1 MAARENQGLQ
11 ITLIIFV
18 MLTIILSVTTFIFYN
33 NYKEQATKAKT
44 SDDNARQAM
53 DRERTAQDERNAL
66 ATTLGFPITEKK
78 EDIESKTAADR
89 KKYGEFF
96 TNVPDPQR
104 SYMKLVEEM
113 SKTIDT
119 KNKELERAKDAS
131 DALTK
136 KYQEDADK
144 WAKTLAAYEA
154 DKNKA
159 VKSEDENQKSYTSQI
174 AELSKSLTAA
184 KATLDQKNKELQDER
199 ARADNQ
205 VKKLSDE
212 LKKAYDTVKNKQDV
226 IEGLTQAAPTVPDG
240 RVSWVNQR
248 DDTVFIN
255 VGADDGLQRRISF
268 SVYDR
273 NATDAAN
280 AVKKGSIEVLNIR
293 GPHLAE
299 ARIMESTN
307 SDPIV
312 PGDIIYTP
320 IWDPGQSQHFAI
332 VGFIDFDNDGSSDRS
347 KLRDLITHNGG
358 VIDVEV
364 DEKGNVSGELSSR
377 TNYLI
382 KGASPDEDDLP
393 ALITAFSS
401 LDKQATANGVP
412 AISVKAFLAQI
423 GYSARPSGSAA
434 SNTSG
439 PRGIRAPSETPDHTK
454 SSGQG
459 FRERRPPES
468 NGSGNGKGKK

>member
-1 MAARENQGLQ
+1 MAARESQGLQ

-18 MLTIILSVTTFIFYN
+18 MLTIILSVTTFIFYGN
-33 NYKEQATKAKT
+33 SKDYRKQADEAKKAGSESAEQM
-44 SDDNARQAM
+44 RQ
-53 DRERTAQDERNAL
+53 AQDERNAL

-78 EDIESKTAADR
+78 EEIEGKTKAALQ
-89 KKYGEFF
+89 KHAEFF
-96 TNVPDPQR
+96 ANVPAPQQ
-104 SYMKLVEEM
+104 SYTKLIEEM
-113 SKTIDT
+113 AKTIDA
-119 KNKELERAKDAS
+119 KNQELAKAKQAS
-131 DALTK
+131 DALSQ
-136 KYQEDADK
+136 KYQENADK

-154 DKNKA
+154 DKQKA
-159 VKSEDENQKSYTSQI
+159 VSSEKTNQTNYIGK
-174 AELSKSLTAA
+174 ADELSKQLTAA
-184 KATLDQKNKELQDER
+184 QAALSQKNKELQDER
-199 ARADNQ
+199 ARHDNEM
-205 VKKLSDE
+205 KKLADE
-212 LKKAYDTVKNKQDV
+212 LKKSYETVKNKQDV

-240 RVSWVNQR
+240 RISWVNQR

-255 VGADDGLQRRISF
+255 VGSDDSLQRRITF

-332 VGFIDFDNDGSSDRS
+332 VGFIDFDNDGSSDRT

-364 DEKGNVSGELSSR
+364 DEKGNVSGQLSSR

-382 KGASPDEDDLP
+382 KGAPPNEDDLP
-393 ALITAFSS
+393 ALITAFST
-401 LDKQATANGVP
+401 LDRQATANGVP

-423 GYSARPSGSAA
+423 GYSARSTGGAA
-434 SNTSG
+434 NTSG
-439 PRGIRAPSETPDHTK
+439 PRGIRAPTETPDGSKT
-454 SSGQG
+454 SGQG
-459 FRERRPPES
+459 FRERRPPQV
-468 NGSGNGKGKK
+468 NGNGNGAK

>member
-1 MAARENQGLQ
+1 MAARESQGLQ

-18 MLTIILSVTTFIFYN
+18 MLTIILSVTTFVFYGN
-33 NYKEQATKAKT
+33 SKDYRKQADEAKSASNQSAEQM
-44 SDDNARQAM
+44 RQ
-53 DRERTAQDERNAL
+53 AQDERNAL

-78 EDIESKTAADR
+78 EEIENKAKASLQKHA
-89 KKYGEFF
+89 EFF
-96 TNVPDPQR
+96 ANVPEAQR
-104 SYMKLVEEM
+104 NYTKLIEEM
-113 SKTIDT
+113 AKTIDM
-119 KNKELERAKDAS
+119 KNQELAKAKLAS
-131 DALTK
+131 DTLTRE
-136 KYQEDADK
+136 YQENAEK
-144 WAKTLAAYEA
+144 WAAALKKHED

-159 VKSEDENQKSYTSQI
+159 VASEGTIRETNTKQVAALSQQLN
-174 AELSKSLTAA
+174 AAQTAVS
-184 KATLDQKNKELQDER
+184 QKNQELQQER
-199 ARADNQ
+199 ARHDGEM
-205 VKKLSDE
+205 KKLADE
-212 LKKAYDTVKNKQDV
+212 LKKAYDTVKNKQGV

-240 RVSWVNQR
+240 RISWVNQR

-255 VGADDGLQRRISF
+255 VGSDDGLQRRISF

-273 NATDAAN
+273 DATDAAN

-320 IWDPGQSQHFAI
+320 IWDPGQTQHFAI
-332 VGFIDFDNDGSSDRS
+332 VGFIDFDNDRSSDRA

-364 DEKGNVSGELSSR
+364 DEKGNVTGELTSR

-382 KGASPDEDDLP
+382 KGAPPNEDDLP
-393 ALITAFSS
+393 AVITAFSN
-401 LDKQATANGVP
+401 LDKQATSNGVP

-423 GYSARPSGSAA
+423 GYTARPAGAGG
-434 SNTSG
+434 NTSG
-439 PRGIRAPSETPDHTK
+439 PRSLRAPSETPDRTK
-454 SSGQG
+454 TSGQG
-459 FRERRPPES
+459 FRERRPPEANGKS
-468 NGSGNGKGKK
+468 NGG

>member
-1 MAARENQGLQ
+1 MAARESQGLQ

-33 NYKEQATKAKT
+33 NYKEHATKAK
-44 SDDNARQAM
+44 SADESAQQAM
-53 DRERTAQDERNAL
+53 NRERTTQDERNAL

-78 EDIESKTAADR
+78 EDIESKTAADK
-89 KKYGEFF
+89 KKYAEFF
-96 TNVPDPQR
+96 TNVPEPQR
-104 SYMKLVEEM
+104 NYMKLVEEM
-113 SKTIDT
+113 AKTIDM
-119 KNKELERAKDAS
+119 KNQELAKAKLAS
-131 DALTK
+131 DTLTRE
-136 KYQEDADK
+136 YQENADK
-144 WAKTLAAYEA
+144 WAAALKKHED

-159 VKSEDENQKSYTSQI
+159 VASEGAIRDSNTRQV
-174 AELSKSLTAA
+174 AELSKQAQLAQAA
-184 KATLDQKNKELQDER
+184 VGQKNKELQDER
-199 ARADNQ
+199 ARHDGEM
-205 VKKLSDE
+205 KKLADE
-212 LKKAYDTVKNKQDV
+212 LRKAYETVKNKQGV

-240 RVSWVNQR
+240 RISWVNQR

-255 VGADDGLQRRISF
+255 VGSEDGLQRRISF

-307 SDPIV
+307 TDPIV

-320 IWDPGQSQHFAI
+320 IWDPGQTQHFAI
-332 VGFIDFDNDGSSDRS
+332 VGFIDFDNDRSSDRT

-364 DEKGNVSGELSSR
+364 DEKGNVTGELTSR

-382 KGASPDEDDLP
+382 KGAPPNEDDLP
-393 ALITAFSS
+393 AVISAFSN
-401 LDKQATANGVP
+401 LDRQAASNGVP

-423 GYSARPSGSAA
+423 GYSARASGGSDA
-434 SNTSG
+434 NTSG
-439 PRGIRAPSETPDHTK
+439 PRGIRAPVETPDGSRT
-454 SSGQG
+454 SGQG
-459 FRERRPPES
+459 FRERRPPAT
-468 NGSGNGKGKK
+468 NGNGG